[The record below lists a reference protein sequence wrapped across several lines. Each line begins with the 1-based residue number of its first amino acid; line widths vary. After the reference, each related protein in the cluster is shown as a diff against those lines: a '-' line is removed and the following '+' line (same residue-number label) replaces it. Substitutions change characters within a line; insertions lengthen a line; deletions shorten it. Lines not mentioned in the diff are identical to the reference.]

1 MLHSYKDTTLS
12 VEEQVPASQPPGNYY
27 ENPEGPR
34 YQNPAEYNQAVGA
47 EPQPAQQPGVV
58 FNRPDFQAMR
68 EQALQQAIEQVKGQ
82 RMELSMDGSQYVPQ
96 KQPDNAPRYEAVPP
110 ARPPQ
115 PIPPQP
121 LAQVEPQVV
130 YVKRNLTLAEIIIVF
145 AITTG
150 CVLGIQGIWTLATD
164 ILPRIEIKDK

>member
-34 YQNPAEYNQAVGA
+34 YQNPAEFNQAA
-47 EPQPAQQPGVV
+47 APEPQPAQQPGVV
-58 FNRPDFQAMR
+58 FNRPDFKAMR
-68 EQALQQAIEQVKGQ
+68 EQALQDAIAQVTQRQATGE
-82 RMELSMDGSQYVPQ
+82 
-96 KQPDNAPRYEAVPP
+96 
-110 ARPPQ
+110 PPQ
-115 PIPPQP
+115 QFVQAPPVQPAPPTQP
-121 LAQVEPQVV
+121 LVQTQVEPQVV

-150 CVLGIQGIWTLATD
+150 CVLGIQGIWTVATD

>member
-34 YQNPAEYNQAVGA
+34 YQNPAEFNQATA
-47 EPQPAQQPGVV
+47 PEPQPAQQPGVI

-68 EQALQQAIEQVKGQ
+68 EQALQDAIAQVTQRQATGEQQQQFVQ
-82 RMELSMDGSQYVPQ
+82 LPVQ
-96 KQPDNAPRYEAVPP
+96 QPAP
-110 ARPPQ
+110 
-115 PIPPQP
+115 ISQP
-121 LAQVEPQVV
+121 LVQPQVEPQVI

-150 CVLGIQGIWTLATD
+150 CVLGIQGIWTVATD

>member
-34 YQNPAEYNQAVGA
+34 YQNPAEFNQATA
-47 EPQPAQQPGVV
+47 PEPQPAQQPGVI

-68 EQALQQAIEQVKGQ
+68 EQALQDAIAQVTQRQATGEQQQQFVQ
-82 RMELSMDGSQYVPQ
+82 LPVQ
-96 KQPDNAPRYEAVPP
+96 QPAP
-110 ARPPQ
+110 
-115 PIPPQP
+115 ISQP
-121 LAQVEPQVV
+121 LVQPQVEHQVI
-130 YVKRNLTLAEIIIVF
+130 YVKRNITLAEIIVVF

-150 CVLGIQGIWTLATD
+150 CVLGIQGAWTLATD

>member
-34 YQNPAEYNQAVGA
+34 YQNPAEFNQAAVP

-68 EQALQQAIEQVKGQ
+68 EQALQDAIAQVTQRQATGEQQQQFV
-82 RMELSMDGSQYVPQ
+82 
-96 KQPDNAPRYEAVPP
+96 QPPVQQPAP
-110 ARPPQ
+110 
-115 PIPPQP
+115 ISQP
-121 LAQVEPQVV
+121 LVQTQVEPQVV

-150 CVLGIQGIWTLATD
+150 CVLGIQGIWTVATD

>member
-34 YQNPAEYNQAVGA
+34 YQNPAEFNQATA
-47 EPQPAQQPGVV
+47 PEPQPAQQPGVI

-68 EQALQQAIEQVKGQ
+68 EQALQDAIAQVTQRQATGEQQQQFVQ
-82 RMELSMDGSQYVPQ
+82 LPVQQPAPVSQLLV
-96 KQPDNAPRYEAVPP
+96 QP
-110 ARPPQ
+110 
-115 PIPPQP
+115 
-121 LAQVEPQVV
+121 QVEPQVI

-150 CVLGIQGIWTLATD
+150 CVLGIQGAWSLATD

>member
-12 VEEQVPASQPPGNYY
+12 VEEQVPASKPPGNYY

-34 YQNPAEYNQAVGA
+34 YQNPAEFNQATA
-47 EPQPAQQPGVV
+47 PEPQPAQQPGVI

-68 EQALQQAIEQVKGQ
+68 EQALQDAIAQVTQRQATGEQQQQFVQ
-82 RMELSMDGSQYVPQ
+82 LPVQ
-96 KQPDNAPRYEAVPP
+96 QPAP
-110 ARPPQ
+110 
-115 PIPPQP
+115 ISQP
-121 LAQVEPQVV
+121 LVQPQVEPQVI
-130 YVKRNLTLAEIIIVF
+130 YVKRNLTLAEIIIIF

-150 CVLGIQGIWTLATD
+150 CVLGIQGAWTLATD

>member
-34 YQNPAEYNQAVGA
+34 YQNPAEFNQAA
-47 EPQPAQQPGVV
+47 APEPQPAQQPGVV

-68 EQALQQAIEQVKGQ
+68 EQALQDAIAQVTQRQATGE
-82 RMELSMDGSQYVPQ
+82 
-96 KQPDNAPRYEAVPP
+96 
-110 ARPPQ
+110 PPQ
-115 PIPPQP
+115 QFVQAPPVQPAPPIQP
-121 LAQVEPQVV
+121 LIQTQVEPQVV
-130 YVKRNLTLAEIIIVF
+130 YVKRNLTIAEIIIVF

>member
-1 MLHSYKDTTLS
+1 MLHSYKDTTLF

-34 YQNPAEYNQAVGA
+34 YQNPAEFNQTQETV
-47 EPQPAQQPGVV
+47 PQPAQQPGVV

-68 EQALQQAIEQVKGQ
+68 EQALQDAIAQVTQRQATGEPQQQFVQ
-82 RMELSMDGSQYVPQ
+82 PPAPQPAPASVPVPQ
-96 KQPDNAPRYEAVPP
+96 AFAQPVA
-110 ARPPQ
+110 
-115 PIPPQP
+115 
-121 LAQVEPQVV
+121 EPQIV

-150 CVLGIQGIWTLATD
+150 CVLGIQGIWTVATD

>member
-1 MLHSYKDTTLS
+1 MLHSYKDTTLF
-12 VEEQVPASQPPGNYY
+12 VEEQVPASQSPGNYY

-34 YQNPAEYNQAVGA
+34 YQNPAEFNQTQETV
-47 EPQPAQQPGVV
+47 PQPAQQPGVV

-68 EQALQQAIEQVKGQ
+68 EQALQDAIAQVTQRQATGEPQQQFVQ
-82 RMELSMDGSQYVPQ
+82 PPAPQPAPASVPVPQ
-96 KQPDNAPRYEAVPP
+96 AFAQPVA
-110 ARPPQ
+110 
-115 PIPPQP
+115 
-121 LAQVEPQVV
+121 EPQIV

-150 CVLGIQGIWTLATD
+150 CVLGIQGIWTVATD

>member
-34 YQNPAEYNQAVGA
+34 YQNPAEFNQATA
-47 EPQPAQQPGVV
+47 PEPQPAQQPGVV

-68 EQALQQAIEQVKGQ
+68 EQALQDAIAQVTQRQTTTEPQPQFIQA
-82 RMELSMDGSQYVPQ
+82 P
-96 KQPDNAPRYEAVPP
+96 VPP
-110 ARPPQ
+110 PVPASVPAPQ
-115 PIPPQP
+115 AFAQP
-121 LAQVEPQVV
+121 VAEPQVI

>member
-1 MLHSYKDTTLS
+1 MLHSYKDTTLF

-34 YQNPAEYNQAVGA
+34 YQNPAEFNQVTVPEA
-47 EPQPAQQPGVV
+47 QPAQQPGVV

-68 EQALQQAIEQVKGQ
+68 EQALQDAIAQVTQRQATGEPPQQFVQVP
-82 RMELSMDGSQYVPQ
+82 VPQ
-96 KQPDNAPRYEAVPP
+96 PAPAQVS
-110 ARPPQ
+110 
-115 PIPPQP
+115 PPQP
-121 LAQVEPQVV
+121 LIQTQAEPQVV
-130 YVKRNLTLAEIIIVF
+130 YVKRNLTLAEIIIIF

-150 CVLGIQGIWTLATD
+150 CVVGIQGIWTLATD

>member
-68 EQALQQAIEQVKGQ
+68 EQALQDAIAQVTQRQATGE
-82 RMELSMDGSQYVPQ
+82 
-96 KQPDNAPRYEAVPP
+96 
-110 ARPPQ
+110 PPQ
-115 PIPPQP
+115 QFVQAPVLQAAPPTQP
-121 LAQVEPQVV
+121 LVQTQAEPQVV

>member
-1 MLHSYKDTTLS
+1 MLHSYKDTTLF

-34 YQNPAEYNQAVGA
+34 YQNPAEFNQATA
-47 EPQPAQQPGVV
+47 PEPQPVQQPGVV

-68 EQALQQAIEQVKGQ
+68 EQALQDAIAQVTQRQATGEP
-82 RMELSMDGSQYVPQ
+82 PQ
-96 KQPDNAPRYEAVPP
+96 QFVQASVPP
-110 ARPPQ
+110 PAPAPQ
-115 PIPPQP
+115 PFVQP
-121 LAQVEPQVV
+121 VAEPQVV

-150 CVLGIQGIWTLATD
+150 CVLGIQGIWTVATD

>member
-34 YQNPAEYNQAVGA
+34 YQNPAEFNQATA
-47 EPQPAQQPGVV
+47 PEPQPAQQPGVA

-68 EQALQQAIEQVKGQ
+68 EQALQDAIAQVTQRQATGEQQQQFVQ
-82 RMELSMDGSQYVPQ
+82 
-96 KQPDNAPRYEAVPP
+96 PP
-110 ARPPQ
+110 ASQ
-115 PIPPQP
+115 SASISQP
-121 LAQVEPQVV
+121 LVQTQVEPKVI

-150 CVLGIQGIWTLATD
+150 CVLGIQGAWTLATD

>member
-34 YQNPAEYNQAVGA
+34 YQNPAEFNQATA
-47 EPQPAQQPGVV
+47 PEPQPAQQPGVI

-68 EQALQQAIEQVKGQ
+68 EQALQDAIAQVTQRQATGEQQQQFVQ
-82 RMELSMDGSQYVPQ
+82 LPVQ
-96 KQPDNAPRYEAVPP
+96 QPAPVS
-110 ARPPQ
+110 
-115 PIPPQP
+115 QP
-121 LAQVEPQVV
+121 LVQPQVEPQVI

-150 CVLGIQGIWTLATD
+150 CVLGIQGIWTVATD

>member
-34 YQNPAEYNQAVGA
+34 YQNPAEFNQATA
-47 EPQPAQQPGVV
+47 PEPQPAQQPGVI

-68 EQALQQAIEQVKGQ
+68 EQALQEAIAQVTQRQATGEQQQQFVQ
-82 RMELSMDGSQYVPQ
+82 LPVQ
-96 KQPDNAPRYEAVPP
+96 QPAP
-110 ARPPQ
+110 
-115 PIPPQP
+115 ISQP
-121 LAQVEPQVV
+121 LVQPQVEPQVI
-130 YVKRNLTLAEIIIVF
+130 YVKRNLTLAEIIIIF

-150 CVLGIQGIWTLATD
+150 CVLGIQGAWTLATD

>member
-1 MLHSYKDTTLS
+1 MLHSYKDTTLF

-34 YQNPAEYNQAVGA
+34 YQNPAEYNQAVTA
-47 EPQPAQQPGVV
+47 ESQPAQQPGVV

-68 EQALQQAIEQVKGQ
+68 EQALQDAIAQVTQRQTTGETSQQFVQAP
-82 RMELSMDGSQYVPQ
+82 VPQ
-96 KQPDNAPRYEAVPP
+96 PAP
-110 ARPPQ
+110 
-115 PIPPQP
+115 PPQP
-121 LAQVEPQVV
+121 LVQTQAEPQVV

-145 AITTG
+145 ALVTG
-150 CVLGIQGIWTLATD
+150 CVLGVQSIWTLATD

>member
-34 YQNPAEYNQAVGA
+34 YQNPAEFNQATA
-47 EPQPAQQPGVV
+47 PEPQPAQQPGVI

-68 EQALQQAIEQVKGQ
+68 EQALQDAIAQVTQRQATGEQQQQFV
-82 RMELSMDGSQYVPQ
+82 
-96 KQPDNAPRYEAVPP
+96 QPPVQQP
-110 ARPPQ
+110 AF
-115 PIPPQP
+115 ISQP
-121 LAQVEPQVV
+121 LVQPQVEPQVI
-130 YVKRNLTLAEIIIVF
+130 YVKRNLTLAEIIVVF

-150 CVLGIQGIWTLATD
+150 CVLGIQGAWTLATD

>member
-34 YQNPAEYNQAVGA
+34 YQNPAEFNQATA
-47 EPQPAQQPGVV
+47 PEPQPAQQPGVV

-68 EQALQQAIEQVKGQ
+68 EQALQDAIAQVTQRQATGEQQQQFVQ
-82 RMELSMDGSQYVPQ
+82 LPVQ
-96 KQPDNAPRYEAVPP
+96 QPAPVS
-110 ARPPQ
+110 
-115 PIPPQP
+115 QP
-121 LAQVEPQVV
+121 LVQPQVEPQVI

-150 CVLGIQGIWTLATD
+150 CVLGIQGIWTVATD

>member
-34 YQNPAEYNQAVGA
+34 YQNPAEFNQAA
-47 EPQPAQQPGVV
+47 APEPQPAQQPGVV

-68 EQALQQAIEQVKGQ
+68 EQALQDAIAQVTQRQATGE
-82 RMELSMDGSQYVPQ
+82 
-96 KQPDNAPRYEAVPP
+96 
-110 ARPPQ
+110 PPQ
-115 PIPPQP
+115 QFVQAPPVQPAPPTQP
-121 LAQVEPQVV
+121 LIQTQVEPQVV
-130 YVKRNLTLAEIIIVF
+130 YVKRNLTIAEIIIVF

>member
-34 YQNPAEYNQAVGA
+34 FQNPAEFNQAA
-47 EPQPAQQPGVV
+47 APEPQPAQQPGVV

-68 EQALQQAIEQVKGQ
+68 EQALQDAIAQVTQRQATGEPQQQFIQPP
-82 RMELSMDGSQYVPQ
+82 VPQ
-96 KQPDNAPRYEAVPP
+96 PAPASIPVPQAFAQPVA
-110 ARPPQ
+110 
-115 PIPPQP
+115 
-121 LAQVEPQVV
+121 EPQIV

-150 CVLGIQGIWTLATD
+150 CVLGIQGIWTVATD

>member
-34 YQNPAEYNQAVGA
+34 YQNPAEFNQATA
-47 EPQPAQQPGVV
+47 PEPQPAQQPGVI

-68 EQALQQAIEQVKGQ
+68 EQALQDAIAQVTQRQATGEQQQFVQ
-82 RMELSMDGSQYVPQ
+82 LPVQ
-96 KQPDNAPRYEAVPP
+96 QPAP
-110 ARPPQ
+110 
-115 PIPPQP
+115 ISQP
-121 LAQVEPQVV
+121 LVQPQVEPQVI
-130 YVKRNLTLAEIIIVF
+130 YVKRNLTLAEIIVVF

-150 CVLGIQGIWTLATD
+150 CVLGIQGAWTLATD

>member
-34 YQNPAEYNQAVGA
+34 YQNPAEFNQATA
-47 EPQPAQQPGVV
+47 PEPQPAQQPGVI

-68 EQALQQAIEQVKGQ
+68 EQALQDAIAQVTQRQATGEQQQQFVQ
-82 RMELSMDGSQYVPQ
+82 LPVQ
-96 KQPDNAPRYEAVPP
+96 QPAP
-110 ARPPQ
+110 
-115 PIPPQP
+115 ISQP
-121 LAQVEPQVV
+121 LVQTQVEPQVI
-130 YVKRNLTLAEIIIVF
+130 YVKRNLTLAEIIIIF

-150 CVLGIQGIWTLATD
+150 CVLGIQGAWTLATD

>member
-34 YQNPAEYNQAVGA
+34 YQNPAEFNQATA
-47 EPQPAQQPGVV
+47 PEPQPAQQPGVI

-68 EQALQQAIEQVKGQ
+68 EQALQDAIAQVTQRQATGEQQQFVQ
-82 RMELSMDGSQYVPQ
+82 LPVQ
-96 KQPDNAPRYEAVPP
+96 QPAPVS
-110 ARPPQ
+110 
-115 PIPPQP
+115 QP
-121 LAQVEPQVV
+121 LVQPQVEPQVI

-150 CVLGIQGIWTLATD
+150 CVLGIQGAWTLATD

>member
-1 MLHSYKDTTLS
+1 MLHSYKDTTLF

-27 ENPEGPR
+27 ETPDGPR
-34 YQNPAEYNQAVGA
+34 YQNPAEYNQAMGT

-68 EQALQQAIEQVKGQ
+68 EQALQDAIAQVTQRQATGEPPQQFVQ
-82 RMELSMDGSQYVPQ
+82 APVPQ
-96 KQPDNAPRYEAVPP
+96 AAPPT
-110 ARPPQ
+110 
-115 PIPPQP
+115 QP
-121 LAQVEPQVV
+121 LVQTQVEPQVV

>member
-34 YQNPAEYNQAVGA
+34 YQNPAEFNQATA
-47 EPQPAQQPGVV
+47 PEPQPAQQPGVI

-68 EQALQQAIEQVKGQ
+68 EQALQDAIAQVTQRQATGAQQQQFVQ
-82 RMELSMDGSQYVPQ
+82 LPVQ
-96 KQPDNAPRYEAVPP
+96 QPAPVS
-110 ARPPQ
+110 
-115 PIPPQP
+115 QP
-121 LAQVEPQVV
+121 LVQPQVEPQVI

-150 CVLGIQGIWTLATD
+150 CVLGIQGAWSLATD